1 MQGTMRGDYVGCSGG
16 GSGNKELGIAMIKIH
31 GINV

>member
-16 GSGNKELGIAMIKIH
+16 GDEELGIAMIKIH